1 MKVTNI
7 SLIIAIIIGVVLY
20 FSLSSVDFFVYYS
33 IPAIIAV
40 NVIRIIEKKK
50 KRKIYLNSNI

>member
-40 NVIRIIEKKK
+40 NGIRIIEKKK
-50 KRKIYLNSNI
+50 KGKYA

>member
-50 KRKIYLNSNI
+50 KENVLK